1 MNSLELKDKIHT
13 LVEECRAM
21 VDTCKAEVRTMT
33 DEENEKFE
41 GLKKEIEE
49 KKAELKKLEE
59 ELASYDEKLPEEPK
73 KEDEEN
79 RNNTNI
85 SLHKMEKNFSLLR
98 AIRSVV
104 NNSQMDAVDAAVVNA
119 GQGEFRHANVEF
131 AGQIQLPIENRAA
144 ITVAAEG
151 EDVVATDILNILEPL
166 RAKNVLAQAGAKFM
180 TGLVGDVQVPVMSAS
195 NVTWEGETDAAKD
208 GAGTFG
214 NVKLS
219 PKRLTAYIDISK
231 QFLVQDGLGAEALIR
246 QDLINAIN
254 SKLEATILGDAAG
267 TATKPAGLF
276 VLGTGETYTTLSS
289 FADVCN
295 LEAAVEGANVF
306 GDCKYILAPTAKAAF
321 RNMAKSAKS
330 TQLVME
336 GGEIDGTPTLTTSNV
351 GVTKGVAYGDF
362 SNLAIGSWGA
372 IDLTVDP
379 YTQAGNGKVRL
390 VINAFFDAKVLRPEA
405 IKVAKTA

>member
-195 NVTWEGETDAAKD
+195 NVTWEGETAAAQD

-214 NVKLS
+214 SDCWIPLLVKVADPDHPVILVKGLAA
-219 PKRLTAYIDISK
+219 PVALDHHKRQALHHLIGGEAALTGQALAAAAYARAFLGGTRIDDSAFRVSAK
-231 QFLVQDGLGAEALIR
+231 RALHFLVPPRLHSSGA
-246 QDLINAIN
+246 
-254 SKLEATILGDAAG
+254 GCV
-267 TATKPAGLF
+267 LF
-276 VLGTGETYTTLSS
+276 DIMSIIPQNMG
-289 FADVCN
+289 FARRFFP
-295 LEAAVEGANVF
+295 LFRYRGPVF
-306 GDCKYILAPTAKAAF
+306 SG
-321 RNMAKSAKS
+321 R
-330 TQLVME
+330 
-336 GGEIDGTPTLTTSNV
+336 
-351 GVTKGVAYGDF
+351 
-362 SNLAIGSWGA
+362 
-372 IDLTVDP
+372 
-379 YTQAGNGKVRL
+379 R
-390 VINAFFDAKVLRPEA
+390 R
-405 IKVAKTA
+405 